1 MNTGRSLSDEDYER
15 LAELRY
21 GLRSFLNWSA
31 EEAKRV
37 GLTPTQH
44 QLLLAI
50 RASRDARGPTVGD
63 VADVLLIRHH
73 SAVGLVD
80 RAQEAGL
87 IRRERDPDQPSLV
100 RLRLTDDGAAK
111 LQSLSELHLRELAQL
126 ARTMGAAWEAGGR
139 EVAVSPSST
148 RS

>member
-1 MNTGRSLSDEDYER
+1 MSPHTAPRVLTDTDYER
-15 LAELRY
+15 LADLRH
-21 GLRSFLNWSA
+21 GLRQFLSWSTEQA
-31 EEAKRV
+31 RAA

-50 RASRDARGPTVGD
+50 RASRDPRGPTVGE
-63 VADVLLIRHH
+63 VAHQLLIQHH

-87 IRRERDPDQPSLV
+87 ITRERDAVQHSVV
-100 RLRLTDDGAAK
+100 RLRLTPRATEK

-126 ARTMGAAWEAGGR
+126 APTMKALWEAVTESHAADLR
-139 EVAVSPSST
+139 
-148 RS
+148 